1 MTEVKKNQPVLSD
14 TKQMETQF
22 INGRIFT
29 DFLDK
34 EQQLPDRSC
43 TD

>member
-1 MTEVKKNQPVLSD
+1 MHEVKKNQPVPGDSE
-14 TKQMETQF
+14 QMETQF